1 MEITAKREGV
11 TRTFG
16 QNVWA
21 KIPHTHRGRK
31 DGWVALDE
39 IKESMPKE
47 AIEAEQAQ
55 GLNSLSKDELLEIA
69 EEKGIDIDGRSSKK
83 TIIKAIENV

>member
-1 MEITAKREGV
+1 MEITAKREGI
-11 TRTFG
+11 TRTFS
-16 QNVWA
+16 QTLWA

-47 AIEAEQAQ
+47 AIEAEKAKEINY
-55 GLNSLSKDELLEIA
+55 LTKDELLEIA
-69 EEKGIDIDGRSSKK
+69 QEKGIDIDGRSSKK